1 MPSGVKLMERQHSR
15 VPGSPLQAKRA
26 DTMTMELVK
35 EAFKSNPSTR
45 LVVAIDRSGKKL
57 QVTLTLRR
65 AS

>member
-1 MPSGVKLMERQHSR
+1 
-15 VPGSPLQAKRA
+15 
-26 DTMTMELVK
+26 MTMELVK